1 LGVGYYQC
9 FPCPKWKLVSK
20 EKRISGRR
28 NPHNQKTW
36 IEGSS
41 SMKPRLRLVLS
52 SIHWLCKSRQ

>member
-1 LGVGYYQC
+1 
-9 FPCPKWKLVSK
+9 LVSK
-20 EKRISGRR
+20 EKIISGRR